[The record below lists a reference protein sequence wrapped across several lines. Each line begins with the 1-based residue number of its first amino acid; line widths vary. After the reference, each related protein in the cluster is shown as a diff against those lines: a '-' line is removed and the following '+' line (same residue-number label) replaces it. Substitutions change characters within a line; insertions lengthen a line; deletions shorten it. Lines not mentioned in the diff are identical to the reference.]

1 MENNYDTDE
10 EFDEETEIEP
20 IKSLPPPDTT
30 PDSPPPPPVP
40 APATVSS
47 KKKKVE
53 PFVWKEDMVY
63 YLINKWQGEPVLY
76 NIRTPNTKTKIKGA
90 LPSRGFG
97 IRCPSWNFSHFHQ
110 RNKIEG
116 KERGNFKT

>member
-76 NIRTPNTKTKIKGA
+76 NIKDPEYHDKNKRSVALERIWDSMSFMEFQP
-90 LPSRGFG
+90 LPS
-97 IRCPSWNFSHFHQ
+97 
-110 RNKIEG
+110 
-116 KERGNFKT
+116 KEQNRRKRKRKF